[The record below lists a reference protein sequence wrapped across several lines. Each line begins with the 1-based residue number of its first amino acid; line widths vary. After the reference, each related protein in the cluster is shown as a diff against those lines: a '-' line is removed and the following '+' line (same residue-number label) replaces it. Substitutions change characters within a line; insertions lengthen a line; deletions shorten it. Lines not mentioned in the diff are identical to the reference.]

1 MPNFVGGI
9 GPLEP
14 DLMCIGEAPGKQE
27 NETLIPFYPDAPAG
41 SIFTDCLR
49 KAGASRSS
57 VYITNVC
64 KYQPPLNKLDQLHL
78 VGINLD
84 EQAELL
90 WEEEIRKLRPKCIL
104 AVGRTALAAV
114 MGWHLIP
121 YEKNEPYSILDY
133 RGSILTAKDGVTKVV
148 ASIHPAALFQ
158 HDGKGGLEYTYIKL
172 MEADF
177 ARAVEESRTRELRL
191 PERNCEV
198 VHSSLDLWRYFEKY
212 KHLNKAANDIESIN
226 CIPVCTGFAFNKYHA
241 ISVPLL
247 RSIGRHKLTDMG
259 DNELDECWR
268 LVDKKLRELKLIG
281 QNYKYDE
288 YKQNLIGF
296 EMPFVYSDTLI
307 KTRVIFPELPQKNL
321 HVQSSLWTR
330 EPFYKEEGRE
340 FKLGKSPIDQLF
352 KYNGRDCAVTFE
364 IDEVQE
370 QDLIDLSEIHK
381 IPLVDY
387 YYNYM
392 MKKHKFYLKLENTG
406 FRVDAAR
413 QKELKKKYTELQKPV
428 HERITELVGH
438 EVNVASYP
446 QLYQLLYKE
455 LKFKTMK
462 RNPTSEDTI
471 VALLGNHAKTKERKE
486 ILTSILEE
494 KRIRTQKSR
503 YINFSPD
510 YDGRC
515 KTSFNISAT
524 ETCRSSTSI
533 LKKPIRPKKLGL
545 AFHTIS
551 KHGRLAKDIRSM
563 FIPDKGTV
571 FLAADSSQAEARVV
585 AVLSEDWEL
594 LRAFDTVDIHRRT
607 AGLIFGYCK
616 ELILTESNIPVVDI
630 MEKDGPERFCGKKTR
645 HAGNYDMGKNEFMVN
660 FNTDA
665 QKFDI
670 NMSISEWRAGQMLEL
685 FHNASPR
692 IRGKFHKDIQDCLQ
706 STRTI
711 IDPYGGIRIFNGR
724 MDPQLYKE
732 GYANIPQRTVAHLVQ
747 GAGLAIDEELNGD
760 SAFLWLSEDHDSLK
774 MQVPENNWEPYA
786 RLMKKHF
793 EKPINFS
800 TYCSLK
806 RDYILTIPCDIEIS
820 DTNYA
825 EMHKVKI

>member
-14 DLMCIGEAPGKQE
+14 DLLCIGEAPGKQE
-27 NETLIPFYPDAPAG
+27 NELGVPFVGPAG
-41 SIFTDCLR
+41 EIFNDCLR
-49 KAGASRSS
+49 KAGLSRSQ

-64 KYQPPLNKLDQLHL
+64 KFQPPFNKLDQLSHI
-78 VGINLD
+78 GINLD
-84 EQAELL
+84 EQCENL
-90 WEEEIRKLRPKCIL
+90 WNEEIRKLRPKTIL

-133 RGSILTAKDGVTKVV
+133 RGSILLAKDNVTKVV
-148 ASIHPAALFQ
+148 PTIHPAALFS
-158 HDGKGGLEYTYIKL
+158 HDGKGGLEYTYLKL
-172 MEADF
+172 IEADF
-177 ARAVEESRTRELRL
+177 IRAVEESKTRILSL
-191 PERNCEV
+191 PQRDCEI
-198 VHSSLDLWRYFEKY
+198 VHSSLDLHRFFAKYEK
-212 KHLNKAANDIESIN
+212 LDKASNDIESIN
-226 CIPVCTGFAFNKYHA
+226 CIPVCTGFAFNKHHA

-247 RSIGRHKLTDMG
+247 KSIGRHKLTDMG
-259 DNELDECWR
+259 DNELNECWR
-268 LVDKKLRELKLIG
+268 LVDKKLRELKIIG

-288 YKQNLIGF
+288 FKQNLLGF
-296 EMPFVYSDTLI
+296 EIPCVYSDTLI
-307 KTRVIFPELPQKNL
+307 KTRVIFPELPSKKL

-330 EPFYKEEGRE
+330 EPFYKEEGKE
-340 FKLGKSPIDQLF
+340 FRLGKQPIEQLL

-364 IDEVQE
+364 IDEAQE
-370 QDLIDLSEIHK
+370 LDLKELAETYN

-392 MKKHKFYLKLENTG
+392 MKKHKFYLKMENVG
-406 FRVDAAR
+406 FAVNASR
-413 QKELKKKYTELQKPV
+413 QKELRKKYTELQKPV
-428 HERITELVGH
+428 HDRITELVGH
-438 EVNVASYP
+438 EVNVNSYP
-446 QLYQLLYKE
+446 QMFTLLYKE
-455 LKFKTMK
+455 LKFKYMK

-486 ILTSILEE
+486 ILESILEE
-494 KRIRTQKSR
+494 RRIRTQKSR

-524 ETCRSSTSI
+524 ETCRSSTGI
-533 LKKPIRPKKLGL
+533 LKKPIRPKKIGL

-585 AVLSEDWEL
+585 FVLAEDWESL
-594 LRAFDTVDIHRRT
+594 DAIDKIDIHRRT
-607 AGLIFGYCK
+607 AGLIFGYTK
-616 ELILTESNIPVVDI
+616 SLILSTDHIPVVDI

-645 HAGNYDMGKNEFMVN
+645 HAGNYNMGKNRFMVE

-665 QKFDI
+665 QKYDI
-670 NMSISEWRAGQMLEL
+670 PMSISEWRAGQMLEL
-685 FHNASPR
+685 FHQASPR
-692 IRGKFHKDIQDCLQ
+692 IRGKFHQDIIDCLQ
-706 STRTI
+706 NTRTI
-711 IDPYGGIRIFNGR
+711 IDPFGGIRIFNGR
-724 MDPQLYKE
+724 MDEELYKE

-760 SAFLWLSEDHDSLK
+760 NAFLWLSEDHDSLK
-774 MQVPENNWEPYA
+774 MQVPENGWEKYA
-786 RLMKKHF
+786 LLMKKHF
-793 EKPINFS
+793 EKSIDFS
-800 TYCSLK
+800 IYCSLK
-806 RDYILTIPCDIEIS
+806 RDYKLIIPCEIEVAEK
-820 DTNYA
+820 NYA
-825 EMHKVKI
+825 EFHKVKL